1 MPTDARQLTV
11 WNARC
16 FHRPCHVRRLGCTAG
31 NRQEAEQWAAGHAF
45 QGGKGGHVVALWC
58 MLAGQHRWRPMLLRY
73 GDHITP
79 SGSGWLLWG
88 WLCLNDKTVAVR
100 MPTWMDGSVTA
111 TDALSEWWEH
121 DCKGRCHD
129 N

>member
-1 MPTDARQLTV
+1 
-11 WNARC
+11 
-16 FHRPCHVRRLGCTAG
+16 
-31 NRQEAEQWAAGHAF
+31 
-45 QGGKGGHVVALWC
+45 
-58 MLAGQHRWRPMLLRY
+58 MLLRY